1 MQQNNWPTQHI
12 SLDKI
17 LLDADNIR
25 LNVTE
30 KVTQDSVT
38 QDSLLAD
45 LFNYE
50 NAMELVTSI
59 AENGIFQDELPVV
72 IEQDGKYIVIEGNR
86 RIAALKALQTPNIAP
101 APFVTKIRDFGPLP
115 PDLQRVHV
123 VIAPSREATNKLIAS
138 KHTKNIR
145 RPWKPL
151 RQAYFY
157 RILQDK
163 EGKTIEQLKR
173 EFDPNVPRFIRMLE
187 MHKIAKSFDYPPEIA
202 SEVHNERNF
211 PISTLERVYDNQQVQ
226 KLLGFTFN
234 DDGNV
239 KIKSERAAFSKSY
252 RRIVNDIA
260 KRSEDS
266 RSLNTDTKIKNYVQS
281 FIKKPL
287 DQISEPITSEDFYE
301 NEPPTEKSTLLKIK
315 DPKGVIPEHIS
326 FGLNSSA
333 LKEMY
338 KELRNIS
345 VRNFPN
351 AAHVLLRSFLEC
363 SLAEY
368 LKQTDEYDN
377 ITKNNSRAASL
388 KEMLNHLINH
398 RIIDDNNVI
407 QIAKHIQEHYSKPY
421 SLQMMNMAT
430 HNENYVSTEKD
441 VRAAWAQMEKLMEF
455 ILNPGRLNI

>member
-59 AENGIFQDELPVV
+59 AENGIFQDELPIV

-202 SEVHNERNF
+202 SVVHNERNF

-234 DDGNV
+234 DDGTV
-239 KIKSERAAFSKSY
+239 KIKSERAAFSKGY

-260 KRSEDS
+260 NRNEDS
-266 RSLNTDTKIKNYVQS
+266 RSLNTDTKIRTYIQS
-281 FIKKPL
+281 FIEKPL
-287 DQISEPITSEDFYE
+287 EQVSEPIKSESFYE
-301 NEPPTEKSTLLKIK
+301 NKPPKEESKPSKIK
-315 DPKGVIPEHIS
+315 VLKGVIPEHIS

-333 LKEMY
+333 LEEMY

-345 VRNFPN
+345 VRTFPN

-407 QIAKHIQEHYSKPY
+407 QIAKHIREHYSKPY

-455 ILNPGRLNI
+455 ILNPGKFKI